1 MNRNFFYV
9 PPKGDITL
17 DFIRKCIER
26 KLSSNGRMNN
36 LENYYV
42 GKQPIMEKVQPSA
55 SSPDNKVL
63 TNYCK
68 VIADFFATTLTG
80 KPIEYDSVKPKDIEM
95 VQEVF
100 DDNDIESED
109 SELATMLNVFGV
121 AYEQV
126 FIDDEGHLRFTTVD
140 PREVI
145 IIRDRTAKA
154 TPVCVL
160 KVWRFCEDD
169 EFYVVERYE
178 EGFVTTYKYYNGNQQ
193 LENVDKKAYMLDK
206 LPFIEL
212 RANEYEQS
220 VFEQVLTL
228 QDAYNKL
235 VSLQIDDYEGF
246 VDSFLGIYNAGGTQD
261 EDIAAMKQ
269 NRVLLLD
276 GDSKAE
282 WIVKNA
288 NPAVIEEIKTSLE
301 KNIHQISLLPDFS
314 DENFTGNSSG
324 VAIKYKMIG
333 ANSVVAKQQR
343 AFSECVES
351 RLKFIISYLNAKNGA
366 SLNFADFSYT
376 FKTLQIDEDETITD
390 MIEKLADKIP
400 LASLA
405 KNLSFTTPD
414 DIEMIKKADDKKFS
428 QEKTSEV
435 LPMTPEEIIAREG

>member
-1 MNRNFFYV
+1 MNRNLFYV

-17 DFIRKCIER
+17 EFMRNCIER
-26 KLSSNGRMNN
+26 KLSSNGRMNK
-36 LENYYV
+36 LENYYI
-42 GKQPIMEKVQPSA
+42 GKQPIMDKVQPSS

-80 KPIEYDSVKPKDIEM
+80 KPIEYDSSKPKDIEM
-95 VQEVF
+95 VKEVF
-100 DDNDIESED
+100 DENDIERED

-126 FIDDEGHLRFTTVD
+126 FIDDDGKLRFTTVD

-145 IIRDRTAKA
+145 IIRDRTSKA
-154 TPVCVL
+154 SPVCVV
-160 KVWRFCEDD
+160 KVWKFCEDD
-169 EFYVVERYE
+169 DFYMVERYE
-178 EGFVTTYKYYNGNQQ
+178 GGFVTTYKYYNGNQQ
-193 LENVDKKAYMLDK
+193 LENVDKKSYIIDRI
-206 LPFIEL
+206 PFIEL

-220 VFEQVLTL
+220 VFEQVITL

-246 VDSFLGIYNAGGTQD
+246 VDSFLGIYNAGGTQE
-261 EDIAAMKQ
+261 EDIVAMKQ

-288 NPAVIEEIKTSLE
+288 NPSVIEEIKTSLE
-301 KNIHQISLLPDFS
+301 KNIHKISLLPNFS

-324 VAIKYKMIG
+324 VSIKYKMIG

-343 AFSECVES
+343 AFADCVES
-351 RLKFIISYLNAKNGA
+351 RLNFIISYLNTKKGA
-366 SLNFADFSYT
+366 SLDFADFSYT
-376 FKTLQIDEDETITD
+376 FKTLQIDEDEIITD
-390 MIEKLADKIP
+390 MIEKLYDKIP

-405 KNLSFTTPD
+405 KNLSFTTPY
-414 DIEMIKKADDKKFS
+414 DIEMIKKADDGKFS
-428 QEKTSEV
+428 EKN
-435 LPMTPEEIIAREG
+435 TPEPPAIPPKEIMES

>member
-17 DFIRKCIER
+17 EFMRNCIER
-26 KLSSNGRMNN
+26 KLSSNGRMNK
-36 LENYYV
+36 LENYYI
-42 GKQPIMEKVQPSA
+42 GKQPIMDKVQPSS

-63 TNYCK
+63 TNFCK

-80 KPIEYDSVKPKDIEM
+80 KPIEYDSEKPKDIEL
-95 VQEVF
+95 VKEVF
-100 DDNDIESED
+100 DENDIERED

-126 FIDDEGHLRFTTVD
+126 FIDDEGKLRFTTVD

-145 IIRDRTAKA
+145 IIRERTSKAK
-154 TPVCVL
+154 PVCVV
-160 KVWRFCEDD
+160 KVWKFCEDD
-169 EFYVVERYE
+169 DFYMVERYE
-178 EGFVTTYKYYNGNQQ
+178 AGFVTTYKYYNGNQQ
-193 LENVDKKAYMLDK
+193 LENVDKKSYIIDRI
-206 LPFIEL
+206 PFIEL

-220 VFEQVLTL
+220 VFEQVITL

-246 VDSFLGIYNAGGTQD
+246 VDSFLGIYNAGGTQA
-261 EDIAAMKQ
+261 EDIVAMKQ

-288 NPAVIEEIKTSLE
+288 NPSVIEEIKTSLE
-301 KNIHQISLLPDFS
+301 KNIHKISLLPNFS

-324 VAIKYKMIG
+324 VSIKYKMIG

-343 AFSECVES
+343 AFADCVES
-351 RLKFIISYLNAKNGA
+351 RLNFIISYLNTKKGA
-366 SLNFADFSYT
+366 SLDFADFSYT
-376 FKTLQIDEDETITD
+376 FKTLQIDEDEIITD
-390 MIEKLADKIP
+390 MIEKLYDKIP

-405 KNLSFTTPD
+405 KNLSFTTPY
-414 DIEMIKKADDKKFS
+414 DIEMIKKADDGKFS
-428 QEKTSEV
+428 EKK
-435 LPMTPEEIIAREG
+435 TPEPPAIPPKEIMES

>member
-17 DFIRKCIER
+17 EFMRNCIER
-26 KLSSNGRMNN
+26 KLSSNGRMNK
-36 LENYYV
+36 LENYYI
-42 GKQPIMEKVQPSA
+42 GKQPIMDKVQPSS

-63 TNYCK
+63 TNFCK

-80 KPIEYDSVKPKDIEM
+80 KPIEYDSEKPKDIEL
-95 VQEVF
+95 VKEVF
-100 DDNDIESED
+100 DENDIERED

-126 FIDDEGHLRFTTVD
+126 FIDDEGKLRFTTVD

-145 IIRDRTAKA
+145 IIRERTSKAK
-154 TPVCVL
+154 PVCVV
-160 KVWRFCEDD
+160 KVWKFCEDD
-169 EFYVVERYE
+169 DFYMVERYE
-178 EGFVTTYKYYNGNQQ
+178 AGFVTTYKYYNGNQQ
-193 LENVDKKAYMLDK
+193 LENVDKKSYIIDRI
-206 LPFIEL
+206 PFIEL

-220 VFEQVLTL
+220 VFEQVITL

-246 VDSFLGIYNAGGTQD
+246 VDSFLGIYNPGGTQA
-261 EDIAAMKQ
+261 EDIVAMKQ

-288 NPAVIEEIKTSLE
+288 NPSVIEEIKTSLE
-301 KNIHQISLLPDFS
+301 KNIHKISLLPNFS

-324 VAIKYKMIG
+324 VSIKYKMIG

-343 AFSECVES
+343 AFADCVES
-351 RLKFIISYLNAKNGA
+351 RLNFIISYLNTKKGA
-366 SLNFADFSYT
+366 SLDFADFSYT
-376 FKTLQIDEDETITD
+376 FKTLQIDEDEIITD
-390 MIEKLADKIP
+390 MIEKLYDKIP

-405 KNLSFTTPD
+405 KNLSFTTPY
-414 DIEMIKKADDKKFS
+414 DIEMIKKADDGKFS
-428 QEKTSEV
+428 EKK
-435 LPMTPEEIIAREG
+435 TPEPPAIPPKEIMES